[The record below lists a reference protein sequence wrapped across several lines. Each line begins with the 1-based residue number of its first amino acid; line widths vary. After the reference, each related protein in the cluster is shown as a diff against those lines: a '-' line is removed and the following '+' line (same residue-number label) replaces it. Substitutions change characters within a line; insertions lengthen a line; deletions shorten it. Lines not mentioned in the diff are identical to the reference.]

1 MPASS
6 ASSPKVL
13 SLAELAQRT
22 GARLEGDGTV
32 RIVRVAT
39 LQDAGEGDI
48 SFLSNPRY
56 RDEVAASHASA
67 VILAQDAIDLTQ
79 VPRLIHPN
87 PYACF
92 AHVAQLLDPYPAAPP
107 GVHASASVATTVK
120 LGTHVSVGAHATI
133 GEGAEIGDNSVIYP
147 NVTIYPRVR
156 LGARCIVH
164 AGAVIGA
171 DGFGFANESGRWVK
185 IPQSGSVIVGDDVE
199 IGANTTIDRGALADT
214 LIGNGVKLDNQIQ
227 IGHNVRIGD
236 HTAIAACAGIA
247 GSTVIGAYCSIGGA
261 AMIHGHISVADH
273 VTIGAGA
280 MVRQAITEPGG
291 VYGGTFPIAPVRDWL
306 KNVSHLRNLDR
317 MNERIRALEKRLA
330 DSDK

>member
-6 ASSPKVL
+6 APSSKVF

-22 GARLEGDGTV
+22 GARLAGDGTV

-39 LQDAGEGDI
+39 LQDAVAGDI

-56 RDEVAASHASA
+56 RDEVAASRASA
-67 VILAQDAIDLTQ
+67 VILAADAADLTA
-79 VPRLIHPN
+79 VPRLVHAN

-92 AHVAQLLDPYPAAPP
+92 ARVAQLLDPYPAAQP
-107 GVHASASVATTVK
+107 GVHHTATVAASAR
-120 LGTHVSVGAHATI
+120 LGANVSVGAHATI
-133 GEGAEIGDNSVIYP
+133 GEEAEIGADTIIYP

-156 LGARCIVH
+156 IGARCIIH

-171 DGFGFANESGRWVK
+171 DGFGFANQDGRWVK
-185 IPQSGSVIVGDDVE
+185 IPQSGSVILGDDVE
-199 IGANTTIDRGALADT
+199 VGANTTIDRGALADT
-214 LIGNGVKLDNQIQ
+214 VIGEGVKLDNQIQ
-227 IGHNVRIGD
+227 IGHNVRIGE

-247 GSTVIGAYCSIGGA
+247 GSTTVGAYCSIGGA
-261 AMIHGHISVADH
+261 AMIHGHISVADR

-330 DSDK
+330 DSD